1 MQSEPKPAGIQ
12 ISLQRIIESKNLKTL
27 INTIQELFTI
37 LQREKFLYL
46 YFFFEN
52 ILSIRVWA
60 MAQKIKNLPQCRRPG
75 FDPWVGKIPWKRN
88 GNPLQYPCLDNSMDR
103 GAWWATWGHKESNMT
118 ERLKLFFI
126 FVSAW
131 VTR

>member
-1 MQSEPKPAGIQ
+1 M
-12 ISLQRIIESKNLKTL
+12 
-27 INTIQELFTI
+27 QELFTI

-75 FDPWVGKIPWKRN
+75 FDPWVGKIPWKMN

-103 GAWWATWGHKESNMT
+103 GAWWATWGNKESNMT